1 MYKKHITPL
10 FFTLA
15 LLFAGTAQAQDAV
28 QMAYELTPKADMV
41 VEFEQALKA
50 HADWRTANN
59 DPWAWTIWAKTIGE
73 GVAYGARTDPHSWE
87 ELDAYAAFAAK
98 ADAHFRKNVMPY
110 VESVNSRIDGLM
122 ESFYRPMD
130 NMENLNAVGITT
142 YRIKP
147 GARPALLATMGK
159 IIKTV
164 NDHDYPS
171 YFGVYDIL
179 MGTGVG
185 SIDAISFH
193 ENWSDMKEPDGGLV
207 GLLAKAHGEEMA
219 GQLYQDFAASI
230 EGSTHAIWV
239 KRADLS
245 VTASN

>member
-10 FFTLA
+10 FFALT

-28 QMAYELTPKADMV
+28 NMAYELTPKSDML

-59 DPWAWTIWAKTIGE
+59 DPWAWTIWAQAIGE
-73 GVAYGARTDPHSWE
+73 GVAYAARTNPHTWE

-98 ADAHFRKNVMPY
+98 ADVHFRTNVMPY
-110 VESVNSRIDGLM
+110 VASINSRIDTNM
-122 ESFYRPMD
+122 ESFFRPMD
-130 NMENLNAVGITT
+130 NMDNLNAVGVTN
-142 YRIKP
+142 YQIKP

-159 IIKTV
+159 IIQTV
-164 NDHDYPS
+164 KDHDYPA
-171 YFGVYDIL
+171 YFGVFDIL

-185 SIDAISFH
+185 SIDAVSYH
-193 ENWSDMKEPDGGLV
+193 ENWSDMQEPDGGRL
-207 GLLAKAHGEEMA
+207 GLLSKAHGEKMA
-219 GQLYQDFAASI
+219 GQLYQDFSASI